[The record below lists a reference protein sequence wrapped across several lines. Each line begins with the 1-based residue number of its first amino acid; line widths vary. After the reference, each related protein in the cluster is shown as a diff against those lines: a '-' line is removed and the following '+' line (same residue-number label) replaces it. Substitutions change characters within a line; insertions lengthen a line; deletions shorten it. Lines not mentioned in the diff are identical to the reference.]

1 MLPLFYSLF
10 LLKKI
15 KLSSKIVYR
24 NDIIKMRSRGY
35 MVQSLVL
42 SIICIVWGFALMI
55 QARMEMK
62 QPTKQED
69 DKEEKFSG
77 RTLYFSNVPLR
88 EGEECSLRK
97 QSIFE
102 DMNVIERAECK
113 TAIYWI
119 IRFITKT
126 FSKDAKGF
134 FTEKGKQKLTVA
146 MNNLLSMIACFKK
159 EQVHYYFRTVC
170 KLIKFTLDK

>member
-77 RTLYFSNVPLR
+77 RD
-88 EGEECSLRK
+88 RK
-97 QSIFE
+97 S
-102 DMNVIERAECK
+102 V
-113 TAIYWI
+113 
-119 IRFITKT
+119 
-126 FSKDAKGF
+126 
-134 FTEKGKQKLTVA
+134 V
-146 MNNLLSMIACFKK
+146 
-159 EQVHYYFRTVC
+159 
-170 KLIKFTLDK
+170 